1 MRTDALPYLVPDPT
15 TVEMTSWVW
24 SSPSGWE
31 PVPSTLP
38 GWDPAMRLE
47 LRRSVRVDRDRLSA
61 ETRLDLD
68 CPLQLTVSWTSSTS
82 GMRGSAVPVLLSADG
97 VAQLDVTLPGDRIG
111 GVLDIRTSLTL
122 AVSVPGEPGIATM
135 AGSVLSEDR
144 SELVLEEDLRRFPV
158 HEIEFAS
165 TRLDPDASWFL
176 ETTTELTAPF
186 LGSFLLMLNRRDT
199 ELSAAVLRG
208 AKDARQ
214 EALVDELEHGVAAL
228 MLELAAQLSDELA
241 ERRKWPSGSVGEVLS
256 ETLSAAERSGT
267 VQAATGPHD
276 LARARARLDGAVRV
290 AGHGRRFR

>member
-1 MRTDALPYLVPDPT
+1 MRTDALPYLVPDPA
-15 TVEMTSWVW
+15 TVEMISWVW
-24 SSPSGWE
+24 FSPSGWE
-31 PVPSTLP
+31 SLPSSLP
-38 GWDPAMRLE
+38 DWDPSMRLQ
-47 LRRSVRVDRDRLSA
+47 LRRSVRVDRDRLAA
-61 ETRLDLD
+61 ETRLGRD

-82 GMRGSAVPVLLSADG
+82 GMRAAAVPVRLSADG
-97 VAQLDVTLPGDRIG
+97 IAQLDVNLPGDRIG

-122 AVSVPGEPGIATM
+122 AASVPGGPGIASM

-186 LGSFLLMLNRRDT
+186 LGSFLLMLNRRDK

-208 AKDARQ
+208 AKNDRQ

-228 MLELAAQLSDELA
+228 MLELATQLRDELA
-241 ERRKWPSGSVGEVLS
+241 ERREWPSGSVGEVLS
-256 ETLSAAERSGT
+256 ETLLAAERSGT
-267 VQAATGPHD
+267 VQSATGPHD
-276 LARARARLDGAVRV
+276 VARARARLDGAVRA
-290 AGHGRRFR
+290 AGYGRRFR